1 MSETD
6 PERDITDER
15 LPEDLRP
22 TEDNPLA
29 QDLTEADEP
38 KSPEELDMDGG
49 KAPEGSEP
57 PEPSGERDED
67 DSAG

>member
-6 PERDITDER
+6 PERDITDES

-22 TEDNPLA
+22 TDDNPLA
-29 QDLTEADEP
+29 RDLTEADEP

-57 PEPSGERDED
+57 SGERDED
-67 DSAG
+67 DSAD